1 MASER
6 AKKAAAARLKG
17 LDKAGD
23 KERRANARTKAAYGD
38 RKTRKKATKALGEM
52 SKPPQFNKNK

>member
-6 AKKAAAARLKG
+6 AKKAAAARLKK
-17 LDKAGD
+17 LDKAGE

-38 RKTRKKATKALGEM
+38 RQTRKKATKALGKM
-52 SKPPQFNKNK
+52 SKPSQSNTNK